1 MTEQNRLEN
10 SGDAPGAGPDSRVD
24 DLLVE
29 GLEKYF
35 QGQYEDAIHL
45 WTRVLFLDRSHASA
59 RGYIDRARSAIVER
73 QRRAE
78 ESLQHVAALLEQGRT
93 NEARLQLQQ
102 ATTVLGEDE
111 RTAAL
116 RLGLERLER
125 AFGGPP
131 RIRAAAEP
139 VKVSWEVWLSTRVT
153 VRAWLAAAAVVV
165 VTVVLVSINVP
176 GLGLGVGP
184 AAVIPSPTLSAAPVT
199 VPSHAEVALV
209 RARTLYARGRLA
221 EALQVLD
228 RIEPEQ
234 IFRDETDR
242 LRIDIQRLLLAAAGE
257 RRGPLEGPR

>member
-1 MTEQNRLEN
+1 M
-10 SGDAPGAGPDSRVD
+10 D

-29 GLEKYF
+29 GLDRYF
-35 QGQYEDAIHL
+35 LGQYEDAIHL

-93 NEARLQLQQ
+93 DDARLHLQQ
-102 ATTVLGEDE
+102 AASVLGEDE

-131 RIRAAAEP
+131 RIRAAADP
-139 VKVSWEVWLSTRVT
+139 VVVSWHAWLSTQVT
-153 VRAWLAAAAVVV
+153 VRAWLAAAVVVV
-165 VTVVLVSINVP
+165 VTVVLVSSQVP
-176 GLGLGVGP
+176 GLGVGVSP
-184 AAVIPSPTLSAAPVT
+184 LAIMPSPTLSAAPVT

>member
-1 MTEQNRLEN
+1 MSEQNRLAN

-29 GLEKYF
+29 GLDKYF

-93 NEARLQLQQ
+93 HEARLQLQQ
-102 ATTVLGEDE
+102 ATRVLGEDE

-139 VKVSWEVWLSTRVT
+139 VNVSWEAWLSTRVT

-176 GLGLGVGP
+176 GLGLGVP
-184 AAVIPSPTLSAAPVT
+184 VAVIPSPTLSAAPVT

-209 RARTLYARGRLA
+209 RARTLYSRGRLA

>member
-1 MTEQNRLEN
+1 MTEQNRLAH

-29 GLEKYF
+29 GLDKYF

-93 NEARLQLQQ
+93 HEARLQLQQ
-102 ATTVLGEDE
+102 ATSVLGEDE

-131 RIRAAAEP
+131 RIRAAADP
-139 VKVSWEVWLSTRVT
+139 VKVSWDTWLSTRVT

-165 VTVVLVSINVP
+165 VTVVLVSLNVP
-176 GLGLGVGP
+176 GLGVGP

-234 IFRDETDR
+234 SFRDETDR

>member
-1 MTEQNRLEN
+1 M
-10 SGDAPGAGPDSRVD
+10 D

-29 GLEKYF
+29 GLDKYF
-35 QGQYEDAIHL
+35 RGQYADAVHI

-73 QRRAE
+73 ERRAE
-78 ESLQHVAALLEQGRT
+78 ESLSHVGALLDQGRT
-93 NEARLQLQQ
+93 NEARAQLHQ
-102 ATTVLGEDE
+102 ATSVLGEDE

-131 RIRAAAEP
+131 RIRVVADP
-139 VKVSWEVWLSTRVT
+139 MVVSWNAWLSTRVT

-165 VTVVLVSINVP
+165 VTVVLFSINVP
-176 GLGLGVGP
+176 GLGWDVGP
-184 AAVIPSPTLSAAPVT
+184 AAVIPLPTLAAASVT

-209 RARTLYARGRLA
+209 RARTLYSRGRLA